1 MSYKLEKLFSES
13 QRIEFIVNYNHN
25 KGLKIEQGSDGSL
38 FALEEDEIMQNGVP
52 VKNPNYEAELAQK
65 RKEEFEKRFF
75 NTSLGWIKR
84 SVNMKDGSTKD
95 FLSDLL
101 LQIKAGMDM
110 GQAVEIISYSQPDFS
125 NDLTEEYMLTLQQH
139 KTATSGFIQEC
150 LARTVADFC
159 GG

>member
-1 MSYKLEKLFSES
+1 MSYKLKKPFSES
-13 QRIEFIVNYNHN
+13 QRIEFIVKYNHKN
-25 KGLKIEQGSDGSL
+25 GLRIEQGLDGSL

-52 VKNPNYEAELAQK
+52 AKNQNYETEIAQE
-65 RKEEFEKRFF
+65 RKDKFEKNFF

-110 GQAVEIISYSQPDFS
+110 GQKVEIISYAQPNFS

-139 KTATSGFIQEC
+139 KNATSGFIQEC